1 MNYPK
6 LQILAFT
13 GHRDKYVKALAAI
26 GEDFVTEDSHAMVPL
41 DKDNPGDG
49 VGITVFYQQEDGSM
63 DSFFEK

>member
-26 GEDFVTEDSHAMVPL
+26 GEDFVTEDSHAMVTL
-41 DKDNPGDG
+41 D
-49 VGITVFYQQEDGSM
+49 
-63 DSFFEK
+63 